1 MDLTARTPPPWLV
14 AALCV
19 VVSFALFFPSLQLS
33 FFADDFLAVW
43 RIGELGH
50 LHQASFFRPLSEFTI
65 WINHVVAGTSPIGY
79 RAFNVLVH
87 ALNGLLIYLLMQR
100 LPGLRER
107 PNVTGMATVA
117 ALLFLV
123 YPFHNE
129 SIIWIVGRG
138 TSLATFFT
146 LAALV
151 TLNSGMGERR
161 KLVLVALFC
170 SLGALAYESMLLF
183 PLIILPMLLR
193 GCEDQRPFR
202 KRLAIVLAAA
212 LFLHVIARWAFTG
225 QVANAYGSAFFDR
238 TWATYPLNAAKVLG
252 RLFLP
257 PSPDE
262 RMQGVRFGL
271 LLVLLGVA
279 AFLFWRR
286 TKQDPSLRAAAV
298 DMGWMLAVACLVSI
312 VAGVSTRTSESDRF
326 LYMPSAFLCMLMA
339 IALFSLLRGVA
350 RWVTLA
356 LLCIGS
362 FILVQRNTANWRTAS
377 TTIQRIIH
385 DLPAPPEEG
394 RLFIGG
400 LPEEFNGAFIFR
412 HGFHES
418 LLLAGR
424 DTARI
429 VRADTMFWGAK
440 DMRGVP
446 ALSGENREDTLF
458 VRAND
463 RIVLWAGEHFVNA
476 GQHGP

>member
-1 MDLTARTPPPWLV
+1 MDLTARRPPTWLV

-19 VVSFALFFPSLQLS
+19 VVSVTLFFPALPLS
-33 FFADDFLAVW
+33 FFADDFLVVW
-43 RIGELGH
+43 RIGVLGDM
-50 LHQASFFRPLSEFTI
+50 HQASFFRPLSEFTI
-65 WINHVVAGTSPIGY
+65 WINHMVAVASPMGY

-87 ALNGLLIYLLMQR
+87 ALNGLLVYLLMQR
-100 LPGLRER
+100 IPGLRER

-138 TSLATFFT
+138 TSLALFFT

-151 TLNSGMGERR
+151 ALNSGMGERR
-161 KLVLVALFC
+161 KLVLVALFF
-170 SLGALAYESMLLF
+170 SIGALAYESMLLF
-183 PLIILPMLLR
+183 PLIILTVLLR

-202 KRLAIVLAAA
+202 KRLATVLVAA
-212 LFLHVIARWAFTG
+212 LILHVMARWVFTG

-238 TWATYPLNAAKVLG
+238 TWTTYPLNAAKVLG

-257 PSPDE
+257 PSHDE

-279 AFLFWRR
+279 ALLFWRR
-286 TKQDPSLRAAAV
+286 TKQDASLRTTAV
-298 DMGWMLAVACLVSI
+298 DMGWMLGIACLIGI

-326 LYMPSAFLCMLMA
+326 LYMPSAFLCMLIA
-339 IALFSLLRGVA
+339 IALFSLLHGVA

-356 LLCIGS
+356 LLVIGS
-362 FILVQRNTANWRTAS
+362 FILVQRNTANWETAS
-377 TTIQRIIH
+377 TTIQRVIG
-385 DLPAPPEEG
+385 DLPAPPDEG
-394 RLFIGG
+394 RLFVGG
-400 LPEEFNGAFIFR
+400 LPEELNGAFIFR

-424 DTARI
+424 DTASI
-429 VRADTMFWGAK
+429 VRADTMLWGAA
-440 DMRGVP
+440 DPRGIP
-446 ALSGENREDTLF
+446 ALSNEDRNDTLF
-458 VRAND
+458 LGPKD
-463 RIVLWAGEHFVNA
+463 RRLLWVGDHYSSAK
-476 GQHGP
+476 